1 MTNQLSIAIDSGK
14 HSTKSAS
21 YINGTLQKVRFRTKV
36 QGVENLGIDIPM
48 NNYLLELEGN
58 SFLIG
63 DSVSENRS
71 DFSLSKN
78 TKEHLLCI
86 YLSIVKFLEKM
97 GLINSGIP
105 TIRLAVNLPL
115 SHYKNA
121 KFRQEYE
128 ESILNSQKPISLRI
142 NQKPFIFRIQSVLFL
157 PEGTGPIYSRISE
170 YRNKRVLIFDI
181 GSLNVN
187 FCEYQ
192 SLVPRLDS
200 MFLSTQGIN
209 ILRSKITEEL
219 TTKYAKYGISI
230 SQDDAE
236 QILRDGY
243 LFANGIKQEESKA
256 VIEDCKSSH
265 VVEIFNFAKSRG
277 LTFNN
282 SILLFCGGG
291 SIILKE
297 AILSEFPS
305 AVIDTDGVYANV
317 LSYLKIMEA
326 KGLVKA

>member
-1 MTNQLSIAIDSGK
+1 MTNQLAIAIDSGK
-14 HSTKSAS
+14 HSTKSVS

-36 QGVENLGIDIPM
+36 QQVENLGIEIAV
-48 NNYLLELEGN
+48 NNYLLEIEGEN
-58 SFLIG
+58 YLIG

-86 YLSIVKFLEKM
+86 YLAIAKFLEKAS
-97 GLINSGIP
+97 LFNSGIP

-121 KFRQEYE
+121 KFRQDFEDF
-128 ESILNSQKPISLRI
+128 ILN
-142 NQKPFIFRIQSVLFL
+142 NQKPVSLRVNGKAIIFRIQSVLFL
-157 PEGTGPIYSRISE
+157 PEGTEGIFSHINE
-170 YRNKRVLIFDI
+170 YRNKRVIVFDI

-200 MFLSTQGIN
+200 MFVSTQGIN
-209 ILRSKITEEL
+209 ILRSKIVEEL

-230 SQDDAE
+230 SEDDAE

-243 LFANGIKQEESKA
+243 LYANGIKQEDSRTI
-256 VIEDCKSSH
+256 IENLISSH
-265 VVEIFNFAKSRG
+265 VREILNFAKSRG

-282 SILLFCGGG
+282 STLLASGGG
-291 SIILKE
+291 STLLKE
-297 AILSEFPS
+297 AILREFPL
-305 AVIDTDGVYANV
+305 AVIDFDGAYSNV

-326 KGLVKA
+326 KGLVSK